1 MDLNNKLNQIRIRD
15 IIIIYLLSI
24 FIVTGI
30 VFTIIKL
37 NHREIGDLIL
47 SALTLI
53 LHLLILI
60 ILLLRIKPS
69 KDDILFLYYDF
80 KKKVNRREVIEVTFV
95 KICLAIGGSKL
106 IISTIYFIDPSVINN
121 FIRESTTLINSLRNY
136 LINVVLLLV
145 APIMEEIIFRNI
157 IFNRII
163 EKFNMWTG
171 IVVSSI
177 VFASFYAGSGITGA
191 IALGVI
197 NCILY
202 IKYNNILIPMFV
214 SIINNIIL
222 LIWSIPII
230 NNNIGNMI
238 IGHNYIINIFFG
250 SIVSLM
256 GIFLL
261 IKFINKNINILK
273 AYDKNIKDKKEYSN
287 I

>member
-177 VFASFYAGSGITGA
+177 VFASFYAGSGIAGA

>member
-136 LINVVLLLV
+136 IINVVLLLV

-177 VFASFYAGSGITGA
+177 VFASFYAGSGIAGA